1 MKKNIIILSIIVVI
15 ALVIAILFFLLN
27 NKGMSDGERFK
38 QEYEELNDSHLEV
51 KIDSDNMIKYI
62 GLEEAIDI
70 IKNDTGVIYF
80 GYPSCPWCRNAV
92 PVLLDAASSTSLD
105 TIYYVNAYNI
115 RDVKELDDDGNIV
128 TINEGDRLYD
138 DLLKVLDDILDPYT
152 LTLDNGEVIDLGE
165 KRLYVPMVLFVKDG
179 EVVSYHLSTVDS
191 QEDPS
196 ISLNDSQR
204 DELYNIYLDGINNV
218 VGGICNVQ
226 ESGSC

>member
-51 KIDSDNMIKYI
+51 NIDSDNMIKYI

-128 TINEGDRLYD
+128 TTNEGDRLYD

-152 LTLDNGEVIDLGE
+152 LTLDNGEVIDFGE

-218 VGGICNVQ
+218 VGGVCNVQ

>member
-1 MKKNIIILSIIVVI
+1 MKKNVIILSVIVVI

-51 KIDSDNMIKYI
+51 NIDSDNMIKYI
-62 GLEEAIDI
+62 SLEEAIDI

-115 RDVKELDDDGNIV
+115 RDVKEIDEDGNIV
-128 TINEGDRLYD
+128 TTNEGDRLYD
-138 DLLKVLDDILDPYT
+138 DLLEVLDDILDPYT
-152 LTLDNGEVIDLGE
+152 ITDDNGEVIDLGE

-218 VGGICNVQ
+218 VGGVCNVQ

>member
-51 KIDSDNMIKYI
+51 NIDSDNMIKYI

-92 PVLLDAASSTSLD
+92 PVLLDAASCTSLD

-115 RDVKELDDDGNIV
+115 RDVKEIDDDGNIV
-128 TINEGDRLYD
+128 TTNEGDRLYD
-138 DLLKVLDDILDPYT
+138 DLLGVLDDILDPYT
-152 LTLDNGEVIDLGE
+152 ITDDNGEVIDLGE

>member
-1 MKKNIIILSIIVVI
+1 MKKNVIILSVIVVI

-51 KIDSDNMIKYI
+51 NIDSDNMIKYI

-115 RDVKELDDDGNIV
+115 RDVKEIDDDGNIV
-128 TINEGDRLYD
+128 TTNEGDRLYD
-138 DLLKVLDDILDPYT
+138 DLLEVLDDILDPYT
-152 LTLDNGEVIDLGE
+152 ITDDNGEVIDLGE

-218 VGGICNVQ
+218 VGGVCNVQ

>member
-1 MKKNIIILSIIVVI
+1 MKKNVIILSVIVVI

-51 KIDSDNMIKYI
+51 NIDSDNMIKYI

-115 RDVKELDDDGNIV
+115 RDVKEIDDDGNIV
-128 TINEGDRLYD
+128 TTNEGDRLYD
-138 DLLKVLDDILDPYT
+138 DLLEVLDDILDPYT
-152 LTLDNGEVIDLGE
+152 ITDDNGEVIDLGE
-165 KRLYVPMVLFVKDG
+165 KRLYVPMVLFVKNG

-196 ISLNDSQR
+196 ISLNDRQR
-204 DELYNIYLDGINNV
+204 DELYNIYLDGISSV

>member
-51 KIDSDNMIKYI
+51 NIDSDNMIKYI

-115 RDVKELDDDGNIV
+115 RDVKEIDDDGNIV
-128 TINEGDRLYD
+128 TTNEGDRLYD
-138 DLLKVLDDILDPYT
+138 DLLGVLDDILDPYT
-152 LTLDNGEVIDLGE
+152 ITDDNGEVIDLGE

-191 QEDPS
+191 QEDSS

>member
-1 MKKNIIILSIIVVI
+1 MKKNVIILSIIVVI

-51 KIDSDNMIKYI
+51 NIDSDNMIKYI

-92 PVLLDAASSTSLD
+92 PVLLDAAASTSLD
-105 TIYYVNAYNI
+105 TIYYVDAYNI
-115 RDVKELDDDGNIV
+115 RDVKEIDDDGNIV
-128 TINEGDRLYD
+128 TTNEGDSLYD
-138 DLLKVLDDILDPYT
+138 DLLEVLDDILDPYT
-152 LTLDNGEVIDLGE
+152 ITDDNGEVIDLGE
-165 KRLYVPMVLFVKDG
+165 KRLYVPMVLFVKNG

>member
-1 MKKNIIILSIIVVI
+1 MKKNVIILSVIVVI

-51 KIDSDNMIKYI
+51 NIDSDNMIKYI

-128 TINEGDRLYD
+128 TTNEGDRLYD

-218 VGGICNVQ
+218 VGGVCNVQ

>member
-1 MKKNIIILSIIVVI
+1 MKKNVIILSVIVVI

-51 KIDSDNMIKYI
+51 NIDSDNMIKYI

-218 VGGICNVQ
+218 VGGVCNVQ

>member
-1 MKKNIIILSIIVVI
+1 MKKNVIILSVIVVI

-51 KIDSDNMIKYI
+51 NIDSDNMIKYI

-115 RDVKELDDDGNIV
+115 RDVKEIDDDGNIV
-128 TINEGDRLYD
+128 TTNEGDRLYD
-138 DLLKVLDDILDPYT
+138 DLLGVLDDILDPYT
-152 LTLDNGEVIDLGE
+152 ITLDNGEVIDLGE

-218 VGGICNVQ
+218 VGGVCNVQ

>member
-1 MKKNIIILSIIVVI
+1 MKKNVIILSIIVVI

-51 KIDSDNMIKYI
+51 NIDSDNMIKYI

-128 TINEGDRLYD
+128 TTNEGDRLYD

>member
-1 MKKNIIILSIIVVI
+1 MKKNVIILSVIVVI

-51 KIDSDNMIKYI
+51 NIDSDNMIKYI

-105 TIYYVNAYNI
+105 TIYYVDAYNI
-115 RDVKELDDDGNIV
+115 RDVKEIDDDGNIV
-128 TINEGDRLYD
+128 TTNEGDRLYD

-152 LTLDNGEVIDLGE
+152 IIDDNGEVIDLGE

>member
-1 MKKNIIILSIIVVI
+1 MKKNVIILSVIVVI

-51 KIDSDNMIKYI
+51 NIDSDNMIKYI

-115 RDVKELDDDGNIV
+115 RDVKEIDDGNIV
-128 TINEGDRLYD
+128 TTNEGDRLYD
-138 DLLKVLDDILDPYT
+138 DLLEVLDDILDPYT

-218 VGGICNVQ
+218 VGGVCNVQ

>member
-1 MKKNIIILSIIVVI
+1 MKKNVIILSVIVVI

-51 KIDSDNMIKYI
+51 NIDSDNMIKYI
-62 GLEEAIDI
+62 SLEEAIDI

-115 RDVKELDDDGNIV
+115 RDVKEIDDDGNIV
-128 TINEGDRLYD
+128 TTNEGDRLYD
-138 DLLKVLDDILDPYT
+138 DLLEVLDDILDPYT
-152 LTLDNGEVIDLGE
+152 IIDDNGEVIDLGE

-218 VGGICNVQ
+218 VGGVCNVQ

>member
-1 MKKNIIILSIIVVI
+1 MKKNVIILSIIVVI

-115 RDVKELDDDGNIV
+115 RDVKEIDDDGNIV
-128 TINEGDRLYD
+128 TTNEGDRLYD
-138 DLLKVLDDILDPYT
+138 DLLGVLDDILDPYT
-152 LTLDNGEVIDLGE
+152 ITDDNGEVIDLGE

-218 VGGICNVQ
+218 VGGVCNVQ

>member
-1 MKKNIIILSIIVVI
+1 MKKNVIILSVIVVI

-51 KIDSDNMIKYI
+51 NIDSDNMIKYI

-115 RDVKELDDDGNIV
+115 RDVKEIDDDGNIV
-128 TINEGDRLYD
+128 TTNEGDRLYD
-138 DLLKVLDDILDPYT
+138 DLLEVLDDILDPYT
-152 LTLDNGEVIDLGE
+152 ITDDNGEVIDLGE
-165 KRLYVPMVLFVKDG
+165 KRLYVPMVLFVKNG

-218 VGGICNVQ
+218 VGGVCNVQ

>member
-1 MKKNIIILSIIVVI
+1 MKKNVIILSVIVVI

-51 KIDSDNMIKYI
+51 NIDSDNMIKYI
-62 GLEEAIDI
+62 SLEEAIDI

-115 RDVKELDDDGNIV
+115 RDVKEIDDDGNIV
-128 TINEGDRLYD
+128 TTNEGDRLYD
-138 DLLKVLDDILDPYT
+138 DLLEVLDDILDPYT

>member
-1 MKKNIIILSIIVVI
+1 MKKNVIILSFIVVI

-51 KIDSDNMIKYI
+51 NIDSDNMIKYI

-115 RDVKELDDDGNIV
+115 RDVKEIDEDGNIV
-128 TINEGDRLYD
+128 TTNEGDRLYD
-138 DLLKVLDDILDPYT
+138 DLLGVLDDILDPYT
-152 LTLDNGEVIDLGE
+152 ITDDNGEVIDLGE

>member
-1 MKKNIIILSIIVVI
+1 MKKNVIILSVIVVI

-51 KIDSDNMIKYI
+51 NIDSDNMIKYI
-62 GLEEAIDI
+62 SLEEAIDI

-115 RDVKELDDDGNIV
+115 RDVKEIDDGNIV
-128 TINEGDRLYD
+128 TTNEGDRLYD
-138 DLLKVLDDILDPYT
+138 DLLEVLDDILDPYT

-218 VGGICNVQ
+218 VGGVCNVQ

>member
-1 MKKNIIILSIIVVI
+1 MKKNVIILSVIVVI

-51 KIDSDNMIKYI
+51 NIDSDNMIKYI
-62 GLEEAIDI
+62 SLEEAIDI

-115 RDVKELDDDGNIV
+115 RDVKEIDDDGNIV
-128 TINEGDRLYD
+128 TTNEGDRLYD
-138 DLLKVLDDILDPYT
+138 DLLGVLDDILDPYT
-152 LTLDNGEVIDLGE
+152 ITLDNGEVIDLGE

-218 VGGICNVQ
+218 VGGVCNVQ

>member
-1 MKKNIIILSIIVVI
+1 MKKNVIILSIIVVI

-38 QEYEELNDSHLEV
+38 QEYEELNDNHLEV
-51 KIDSDNMIKYI
+51 NIDSDNMIKYI

-92 PVLLDAASSTSLD
+92 PVLLDAASSTFLD
-105 TIYYVNAYNI
+105 NIYYVNAYNI

-128 TINEGDRLYD
+128 TTNEGDRLYD

>member
-51 KIDSDNMIKYI
+51 NIDSDNMIKYI

-115 RDVKELDDDGNIV
+115 RDVKEIDDDGNIV
-128 TINEGDRLYD
+128 TTNEGDRLYD
-138 DLLKVLDDILDPYT
+138 DLLGVLDDILDPYT
-152 LTLDNGEVIDLGE
+152 ITDDNGEVIDLGE

-218 VGGICNVQ
+218 VGGVCNVQ

>member
-1 MKKNIIILSIIVVI
+1 MKKNVIILSVIVVI

-51 KIDSDNMIKYI
+51 NIDSDNMIKYI
-62 GLEEAIDI
+62 SLEEAIDI

-115 RDVKELDDDGNIV
+115 RDVKEIDDDGNIV
-128 TINEGDRLYD
+128 TTNEGDRLYD
-138 DLLKVLDDILDPYT
+138 DLLEVLDDILDPYT
-152 LTLDNGEVIDLGE
+152 IIDDNGEVIDLGE

>member
-1 MKKNIIILSIIVVI
+1 MKKNVIILSIIVVI

-51 KIDSDNMIKYI
+51 NIDSDNMIKYI

-115 RDVKELDDDGNIV
+115 RDVKEIDDDGNIV
-128 TINEGDRLYD
+128 TTNEGDRLYD
-138 DLLKVLDDILDPYT
+138 DLLEVLDDILDPYT
-152 LTLDNGEVIDLGE
+152 IIDDNGEVIDLGE

-218 VGGICNVQ
+218 VGGVCNVQ

>member
-1 MKKNIIILSIIVVI
+1 MKKNVIILSVIVVI

-51 KIDSDNMIKYI
+51 NIDSDNMIKYI
-62 GLEEAIDI
+62 SLEEAIDI

-115 RDVKELDDDGNIV
+115 RDVKEIDDDGNIV
-128 TINEGDRLYD
+128 TTNEGDRLYD
-138 DLLKVLDDILDPYT
+138 DLLGVLDDILDPYT
-152 LTLDNGEVIDLGE
+152 ITDDNGEVIDLGE

-191 QEDPS
+191 QEDSS

>member
-51 KIDSDNMIKYI
+51 NIDSDNMIKYI

-105 TIYYVNAYNI
+105 TIYYVDAYNI
-115 RDVKELDDDGNIV
+115 RDVKEIDDDGNIV
-128 TINEGDRLYD
+128 TTNEGDRLYD
-138 DLLKVLDDILDPYT
+138 DLLGVLDDILDPYT
-152 LTLDNGEVIDLGE
+152 ITDDNGEVIDLGE

>member
-51 KIDSDNMIKYI
+51 NIDSDNMIKYI

-115 RDVKELDDDGNIV
+115 RDVKEIDVDGNIV
-128 TINEGDRLYD
+128 TTNEGDRLYD

>member
-1 MKKNIIILSIIVVI
+1 MKKNVIILSVIVVI

-51 KIDSDNMIKYI
+51 NIDSDNMIKYI

-115 RDVKELDDDGNIV
+115 RDVKEIDDDGNIV
-128 TINEGDRLYD
+128 TTNEGDRLYD
-138 DLLKVLDDILDPYT
+138 DLLEVLDDILDPYT
-152 LTLDNGEVIDLGE
+152 IIDDNGEVIDLGE

>member
-1 MKKNIIILSIIVVI
+1 MKKNVIILSIIVVI

-51 KIDSDNMIKYI
+51 NIDSDNMIKYI

-115 RDVKELDDDGNIV
+115 RDVKEIDDGNIV
-128 TINEGDRLYD
+128 TTNEGDRLYD
-138 DLLKVLDDILDPYT
+138 DLLEVLDDILDPYT

-218 VGGICNVQ
+218 VGGVCNVQ